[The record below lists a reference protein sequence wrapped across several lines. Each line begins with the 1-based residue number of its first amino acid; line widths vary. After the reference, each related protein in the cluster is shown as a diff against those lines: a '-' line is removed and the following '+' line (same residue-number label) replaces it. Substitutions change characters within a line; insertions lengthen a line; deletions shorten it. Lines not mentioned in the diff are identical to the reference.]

1 MKVYLTGVDAK
12 KTPKRNYHEAETQK
26 VNKIQKNY
34 QEETDEIREESI
46 SKELN
51 DDEDTFPHDSKYK
64 IKTKNINR
72 KDEIKKTNNFI
83 TFEDITDNKN
93 NNKYHS
99 SKEFEKLRKSQIENQ
114 RNKEKIKGQLKED
127 FFDFIMLKEP
137 KYADFGQI
145 SLDLR
150 KQIFENYKKYNK
162 NLLEIETKKK
172 LYKDIL
178 IQIEK
183 TLINNYYVID
193 TTLIPKKVESI
204 EKTKIEILTKEQEY
218 AGYKRIHED
227 LYNQKNLIKRKM
239 LDEIEYDRANEE
251 FHDQYK
257 LLEIHAIVQVSKKQE
272 SLNQTEEYYKKLLI
286 ENEKE
291 FNAKNKLLKELKIE
305 IEVFK
310 EDEKDLIHKLKKL
323 KSKRNDI
330 KKLIKERQ
338 KKNLT
343 YHENLIKNSKKYQKS
358 FISMNK
364 IFKSVNANNLN
375 DVLLDVN
382 SINGRF
388 NHLKIL
394 ITKSNQDITDLNSLY
409 SKLIKEF
416 ESIQKQIRI
425 NKNKK
430 TVLLN
435 ERDKDKLIR
444 IKQLFKKEKEE
455 QNEIRKEI
463 QKQIGVFQNGIVF
476 IFHKIKS
483 FVLNIKTLKNF
494 VHPKIFQLIHKY
506 KHQPY
511 RLNYDQI
518 NRKFFKQFS
527 FLFFSYCNIVFYLT
541 LTMMCSGMQIQGNN
555 NGNELIKIQ
564 VDNKQYLNI
573 YGEKIKKE
581 LKDYKH
587 RLELKKVKQ
596 KEMNEKSK
604 QKEIQEKIVNQIMNE
619 NKNLNHKQMYKKFIE
634 YLRAKEKKEDSSKNK
649 RDSGTTKIKN
659 SKKNS
664 FFFTGIDSMKSNPL
678 DSSSTSSSNSFE
690 GDTSGQIGF
699 KKKKEPENL
708 ISYQQK
714 EDYFKVNKNKLM
726 NMFSKYQNN
735 LVKEEGNNIYTK
747 KTIKGGLKKT
757 NTYIS
762 PKMVNYKYNKQSFN
776 PYFSF
781 QKKTRNRK
789 EERNTKNKKVHSLFD
804 TNYEYDE
811 EEEDLTKHKESEDF
825 NNKKETKNY
834 FALLKINKDRANLYK
849 KKNDLQRLQFSYFGG
864 RFLNT
869 KINQDSKSAENNFND
884 LVGKMAQKQ
893 EHGKHK
899 STKKIRLNNYKKKS
913 VFYISANQSMKN
925 KVSLPWKKDFNNI
938 TNKDIYFSNND
949 RKNKKHNYTYIR
961 AKYFDYKRN
970 SLKKSKTQKF
980 EVFTPPPF
988 SKTFNRFSVFS
999 PSNLYRN
1006 GIE

>member
-1 MKVYLTGVDAK
+1 MKTYLTGVDAI

-26 VNKIQKNY
+26 VNKKGKNY
-34 QEETDEIREESI
+34 LEETEEIREESI

-51 DDEDTFPHDSKYK
+51 DDEDTFPHNNKYK
-64 IKTKNINR
+64 RKTKSINR
-72 KDEIKKTNNFI
+72 IDEIKKTNNFI
-83 TFEDITDNKN
+83 SYEDITDTKNKN
-93 NNKYHS
+93 KFHS
-99 SKEFEKLRKSQIENQ
+99 SKEFEKLRKKQIKNKK
-114 RNKEKIKGQLKED
+114 NKEKIKEQLKDE
-127 FFDFIMLKEP
+127 FLDFIMLKEP
-137 KYADFGQI
+137 KYADFDQI

-150 KQIFENYKKYNK
+150 KQIFENNKKYNK

-204 EKTKIEILTKEQEY
+204 EKTKTDILTKEQEY
-218 AGYKRIHED
+218 GGYKKIHED
-227 LYNQKNLIKRKM
+227 LYNKNYLIKRKM
-239 LDEIEYDRANEE
+239 LDEIEYDRANEQ

-257 LLEIHAIVQVSKKQE
+257 LLEIHAIVQVSKKQD
-272 SLNQTEEYYKKLLI
+272 SLNQTEEYYKKLLV

-291 FNAKNKLLKELKIE
+291 FKAKNKLLKDLKIE

-323 KSKRNDI
+323 KSKRSDI

-364 IFKSVNANNLN
+364 IFKSVNANNLD

-394 ITKSNQDITDLNSLY
+394 ITKSNQDISDLNSLY
-409 SKLIKEF
+409 SKLIKDLEH
-416 ESIQKQIRI
+416 IQKQIRI

-430 TVLLN
+430 TLSLN
-435 ERDKDKLIR
+435 ERENDKLIR
-444 IKQLFKKEKEE
+444 IKHCFKKEKEE

-463 QKQIGVFQNGIVF
+463 QKKIGVFQNSIVF

-483 FVLNIKTLKNF
+483 LVLNIKLLKNF
-494 VHPKIFQLIHKY
+494 VPPKIFQLIHKY

-527 FLFFSYCNIVFYLT
+527 FLFFLYCNIAFYLT
-541 LTMMCSGMQIQGNN
+541 LTMMCSGMQIHGNT

-587 RLELKKVKQ
+587 RLELKIEKQ

-604 QKEIQEKIVNQIMNE
+604 QKEIQEKIEKQIMNE
-619 NKNLNHKQMYKKFIE
+619 NKILNHKQMYKKFIE
-634 YLRAKEKKEDSSKNK
+634 YLRDKEKKDSSKNK
-649 RDSGTTKIKN
+649 GDSWVTKMNN

-664 FFFTGIDSMKSNPL
+664 FFFTGIDSVKSNHL

-690 GDTSGQIGF
+690 GDTSNQIGF
-699 KKKKEPENL
+699 KKKNKPENL
-708 ISYQQK
+708 ISFQQK
-714 EDYFKVNKNKLM
+714 EDYFKFNKNKLM

-735 LVKEEGNNIYTK
+735 LVKEDGNNIYTRK
-747 KTIKGGLKKT
+747 AIKGGLKKT

-762 PKMVNYKYNKQSFN
+762 PKMINYKYDKQSFN

-789 EERNTKNKKVHSLFD
+789 EGTNIKNKKVHSLFD
-804 TNYEYDE
+804 ENYEYDE
-811 EEEDLTKHKESEDF
+811 EEGDLTKRKESEEF

-834 FALLKINKDRANLYK
+834 FAFLKINKDRANLYK
-849 KKNDLQRLQFSYFGG
+849 KKNDLQRLQMSYFGG

-869 KINQDSKSAENNFND
+869 KINPDSKSAENNFND
-884 LVGKMAQKQ
+884 LVGKITKKQ
-893 EHGKHK
+893 EHGKYK
-899 STKKIRLNNYKKKS
+899 LTKKIRLNNYKKKS

-925 KVSLPWKKDFNNI
+925 KVSLAWKKDFNNL
-938 TNKDIYFSNND
+938 TNKDICFSNND

-961 AKYFDYKRN
+961 AKYLDYKRN

-980 EVFTPPPF
+980 EKFALPPF
-988 SKTFNRFSVFS
+988 SKTFNRFSVLS
-999 PSNLYRN
+999 PNNLHRN
-1006 GIE
+1006 WIE